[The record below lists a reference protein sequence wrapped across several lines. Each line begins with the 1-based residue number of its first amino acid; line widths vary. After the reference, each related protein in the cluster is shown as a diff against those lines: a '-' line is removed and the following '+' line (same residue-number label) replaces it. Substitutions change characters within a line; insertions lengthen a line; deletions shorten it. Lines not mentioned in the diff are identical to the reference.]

1 MARLLRH
8 RPAPR
13 FLGAWADPPRAPRGV
28 AIPPESILW
37 HVRPRSDSASG
48 GVVRVGPEG
57 RGDEADTL
65 EPGAEVQPLVG
76 KEGVRQLGA
85 GRQLA
90 RAWQRESER
99 TLIVRPL
106 QRGAAGRDGKP
117 VVGTKPV
124 VDKVDASAGSA
135 DHHVIEGEDTAVVAG
150 TALEVCMPLRACDVV
165 ARGEDLAVTKVRAAA
180 GDGGD
185 GDDERGAVCG
195 PQVAL
200 PVRVDDNLD
209 LAPRAVPGDELQ
221 PRLVVGLRGAAHCPA
236 RVLPPRGLAV
246 DRDRPHAACRVVAC
260 EQRTPAPLQVAG

>member
-106 QRGAAGRDGKP
+106 QRAAAGRDGKP

-135 DHHVIEGEDTAVVAG
+135 AG
-150 TALEVCMPLRACDVV
+150 WGGRERARQSRFEAQLPAHLGASRSEAQACGPPCHRRRGHSSGGRDR
-165 ARGEDLAVTKVRAAA
+165 ARGMHACVMRDATRED
-180 GDGGD
+180 
-185 GDDERGAVCG
+185 
-195 PQVAL
+195 
-200 PVRVDDNLD
+200 
-209 LAPRAVPGDELQ
+209 PR
-221 PRLVVGLRGAAHCPA
+221 
-236 RVLPPRGLAV
+236 
-246 DRDRPHAACRVVAC
+246 
-260 EQRTPAPLQVAG
+260 